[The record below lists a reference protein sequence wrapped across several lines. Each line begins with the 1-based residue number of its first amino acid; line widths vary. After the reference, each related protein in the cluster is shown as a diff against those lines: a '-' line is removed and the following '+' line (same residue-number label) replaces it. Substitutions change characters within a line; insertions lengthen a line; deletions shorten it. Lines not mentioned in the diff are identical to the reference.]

1 MGDVLR
7 ASYVFSYIILTTVLT
22 SRYHSGQDHPISI
35 SNSAKNYVSEKGKAN
50 EYNLLVFQE
59 VYGMFSMSKVV

>member
-7 ASYVFSYIILTTVLT
+7 ASHAFSYIILTTVLT
-22 SRYHSGQDHPISI
+22 SRHHSGQDHPISI
-35 SNSAKNYVSEKGKAN
+35 SNSAKNYVSEKGRTN

-59 VYGMFSMSKVV
+59 AYGMFSISKVI